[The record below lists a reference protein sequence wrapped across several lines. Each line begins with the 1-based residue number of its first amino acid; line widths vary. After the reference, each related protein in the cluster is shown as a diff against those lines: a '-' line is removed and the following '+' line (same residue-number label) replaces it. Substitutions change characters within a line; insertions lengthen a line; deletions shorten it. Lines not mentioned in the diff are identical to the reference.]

1 MSVRFVMNTTVTDP
15 QVWQRWK
22 EAKRLVLLAT
32 FEDSVTGMRVKEFCQ
47 GLSRSLG
54 QECQIIEH
62 VWLFST
68 LRLRELQEIAAEE
81 ASAAD
86 LVIISVHQAE
96 SLPDEVRNWFD
107 LWLVQKG
114 ARHTVLLA
122 LLDSAQEEVPGATET
137 YLREIAR
144 RGGMEFL
151 MTSTDVPAP
160 RWQSR

>member
-1 MSVRFVMNTTVTDP
+1 MNTTVTDP

-22 EAKRLVLLAT
+22 ETKRLVLLAA

-47 GLSRSLG
+47 GLSRNLG
-54 QECQIIEH
+54 QQCQIIEH

-68 LRLRELQEIAAEE
+68 FRLRELQEIAAEE

-96 SLPDEVRNWFD
+96 GLPDEVKSWIE
-107 LWLVQKG
+107 LWLSHKG
-114 ARHTVLLA
+114 ARHAILLA
-122 LLDSAQEEVPGATET
+122 LLDPGYEEVPRPTQA
-137 YLREIAR
+137 YLQDVAR
-144 RGGMEFL
+144 RGDMEFL
-151 MTSTDVPAP
+151 IESTDMPAP